1 VRRAVW
7 GGEALL
13 ELVARA
19 LAALLD
25 VEEVKLWIM
34 VPRRL
39 IERVL
44 DHDLRVLGEV
54 DTDHDPK
61 PSGA

>member
-1 VRRAVW
+1 
-7 GGEALL
+7 
-13 ELVARA
+13 
-19 LAALLD
+19 
-25 VEEVKLWIM
+25 M
-34 VPRRL
+34 SRRL

-61 PSGA
+61 TSGT